1 MSLDR
6 LIKKGIVEISTEGS
20 SSKETKKAE
29 LENALDSVKDSG
41 IIMELLVE
49 PVKAKKAKKPKVI
62 NAEKLKPYEPNSDQ
76 IRAAYFFLAGKT
88 SREKDMDTLKMIR
101 DILPEILKQK

>member
-6 LIKKGIVEISTEGS
+6 LIEKGIVEISTEGS

-29 LENALDSVKDSG
+29 LENALEPVKDSG
-41 IIMELLVE
+41 ILTELLVE
-49 PVKAKKAKKPKVI
+49 PVKAKKPKVI